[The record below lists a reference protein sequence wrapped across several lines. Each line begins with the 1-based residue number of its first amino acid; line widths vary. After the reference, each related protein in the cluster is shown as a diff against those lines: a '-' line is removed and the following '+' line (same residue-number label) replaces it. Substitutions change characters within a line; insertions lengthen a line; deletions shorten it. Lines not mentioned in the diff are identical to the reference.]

1 MLDFDT
7 GSSDLWVFSTLQASA
22 QRTGHTSYSP
32 GVAVQQTGETWNI
45 SYGDGSGASGVV
57 YSDKVVVGPVTAT
70 SQSVEAATSV
80 SSSFT
85 QDTDNDGLL
94 GLAYPNI
101 NTCAPK
107 QCQTFFQTVQSSLP
121 QKVFTATLKHGKPG
135 SYDFGFIDSTKYTGA
150 LTYTPV
156 TQQQYWMFKA
166 TTYSVGG
173 TTYTTNIGS
182 SIADTGTTLWYLP
195 SAVVSNYYSKV
206 SGAKNSAAAGGWIFP
221 CSATL
226 PNFVV
231 TIGGAQHTVPGS
243 LINYA
248 PYSSTQCFGGIQPN
262 TGIGFSIFGDIFLSK
277 FLSCCLLWGWRKC

>member
-7 GSSDLWVFSTLQASA
+7 GSSDLWVFSTLQASS
-22 QRTGHTSYSP
+22 QRTGHTAYNPST
-32 GVAVQQTGETWNI
+32 GAVETGETWKI
-45 SYGDGSGASGVV
+45 SYGDGSGASGTV

-70 SQSVEAATSV
+70 SQAVEAATSV

-85 QDTDNDGLL
+85 SDTDNDGLL

-101 NTCAPK
+101 NTCSPN
-107 QCQTFFQTVQSSLP
+107 QCSTFFETVQSSLP
-121 QKVFTATLKHGKPG
+121 NKLFTATLKHGAAG
-135 SYDFGFIDSTKYTGA
+135 SYDFGFINTTKYTGA

-156 TQQQYWMFKA
+156 TQQQYWMFQA
-166 TTYSVGG
+166 TTYTVGG
-173 TTYTTNIGS
+173 TSFSGNIGS

-206 SGAKNSAAAGGWIFP
+206 SGAKNSASAGGWVFP

-231 TIGGAQHTVPGS
+231 TIGGATHTVPGS
-243 LINYA
+243 LINYS
-248 PYSSTQCFGGIQPN
+248 PYAGSTCFGGIQPN

-277 FLSCCLLWGWRKC
+277 FPLYFST